1 MSLITE
7 LKRRK
12 VFKVAAAYAVVGW
25 LVIEVASTVLPQFN
39 VPDWAPRLVTLLV
52 AFGFPLAL
60 VLAWVLEVTPEGV
73 KVTAG
78 KTGTKR
84 FFTIVALITA
94 LAAGWF
100 LRGHDSGEAT
110 PAQAKPAA
118 ALERSIA
125 VLPFV
130 NMSADQSEDYFS
142 DGISEELLNRLA
154 KIPDLKVA
162 ARTSAFQFKGK
173 NLDIGDIGRQ
183 LKVAHVLE
191 GSVRKS
197 GTTLRITAQ
206 LIDSRSGYHMWSET
220 YDRDASDVFKVQDEI
235 AGAIAAA
242 LNSKLGGDAAAAAPE
257 QKISPAAYDDYL
269 QGRAFVA
276 KRYLENLDKAVAAF
290 DRAIAQEPEYS
301 AAYSGRAFAELLR
314 PLWGSSD
321 FDAALVRARDSANQA
336 LKLDP
341 DNAEAYMVRGY
352 AAFPALDATSAGAD
366 MDRALALAPGNVDVL
381 NIAGDLNSILVKMGT
396 AERLKRKA
404 MALDPLAFVHPM
416 NLADILAEQGR
427 FQEAIVAARQSIALG
442 GKDYASDRL
451 IFASI
456 RAGLLDQAKSE
467 TEKNCAATGQT
478 ERNCEGN
485 RILLLAN
492 TGHRQQAEAMLDALV
507 RDIRSGKHSDG
518 VYTPSFLASLYVEV
532 SNFSKAAAWQRE
544 AFSAHDW
551 FPTAALV
558 GARGG
563 AKLPEEISTDPEWL
577 AAWADPHAKDLITVY
592 RRNLLAW
599 RAGKD

>member
-73 KVTAG
+73 KVTPG

-100 LRGHDSGEAT
+100 LRGHDTGEAK

-130 NMSADQSEDYFS
+130 NMSADPGEDYFS

-242 LNSKLGGDAAAAAPE
+242 LNSKLGGDAAAATPA

-269 QGRAFVA
+269 QGRAFIA

-290 DRAIAQEPEYS
+290 DRAIAKEPGYS

-314 PLWGSSD
+314 PLWDAPD
-321 FDAALVRARDSANQA
+321 FDAALVRARESANQA

-366 MDRALALAPGNVDVL
+366 MDRALALAPGSVDVL

-404 MALDPLAFVHPM
+404 MVLDPLAFVHPM
-416 NLADILAEQGR
+416 NLSDILAQQGR
-427 FQEAIVAARQSIALG
+427 FQDAIVAARQSFALG
-442 GKDYASDRL
+442 GKDYAADRL
-451 IFASI
+451 IFASM
-456 RAGLLDQAKSE
+456 RAGLLEQAKSE
-467 TEKNCAATGQT
+467 TERNCAVTGQT
-478 ERNCEGN
+478 KRICEGN

-507 RDIRSGKHSDG
+507 RDIRSGKHPVG
-518 VYTPSFLASLYVEV
+518 AYTPSTLASLYVEV

-544 AFSAHDW
+544 AFATHDW
-551 FPTAALV
+551 FPTFALLE
-558 GARGG
+558 APGG

-577 AAWADPHAKDLITVY
+577 AAWADPRAKDLITVY
-592 RRNLLAW
+592 RRNLLDW

>member
-1 MSLITE
+1 MSLFEE

-73 KVTAG
+73 KVTSG

-84 FFTIVALITA
+84 FFTLVAVITA

-100 LRGHDSGEAT
+100 LRGHETGDG
-110 PAQAKPAA
+110 PPPQAKPAEA
-118 ALERSIA
+118 MERSIA

-130 NMSADQSEDYFS
+130 NMSADPSEDYFS

-162 ARTSAFQFKGK
+162 ARTSAFRFKGK
-173 NLDIGDIGRQ
+173 NIDIGDIGRQ

-197 GTTLRITAQ
+197 GMTLRITAQ

-220 YDRDASDVFKVQDEI
+220 YDRDAADVFKVQDEI
-235 AGAIAAA
+235 AGAIAAE
-242 LNSKLGGDAAAAAPE
+242 LNSKLGGDAAATTPAR
-257 QKISPAAYDDYL
+257 KISPAAYDDYL
-269 QGRAFVA
+269 QGRSLIA
-276 KRYLENLDKAVAAF
+276 KRYLDHLYKAVAAF
-290 DRAIAQEPEYS
+290 ERAIASEPDYI
-301 AAYSGRAFAELLR
+301 AAHSVRVFAQLLR
-314 PLWGSSD
+314 PLWGAPD
-321 FDAALVRARDSANQA
+321 FEAALVRARDSANAA

-352 AAFPALDATSAGAD
+352 AAYSALDATSAGAD
-366 MDRALALAPGNVDVL
+366 LDRALALAPGNVDVL
-381 NIAGDLNSILVKMGT
+381 NIGGDLDAFLARLGT
-396 AERLKRKA
+396 AERRKRQA
-404 MALDPLAFVHPM
+404 MVLDPLAFVHPM
-416 NLADILAEQGR
+416 NLADVLSEQGR
-427 FQEAIVAARQSIALG
+427 FQEAIVAARQSFALG
-442 GKDYASDRL
+442 GKDYATDRL
-451 IFASI
+451 IFASL
-456 RAGLLDQAKSE
+456 RAGLLDQAKAE
-467 TEKNCAATGQT
+467 TEKNCVATGQT
-478 ERNCEGN
+478 EHNCEAN

-492 TGHRQQAEAMLDALV
+492 TGHRQQADALLSALV
-507 RDIRSGKHSDG
+507 SDIRSGKHAVG
-518 VYTPSFLASLYVEV
+518 NYTPSTLASLYAEV
-532 SNFSKAAAWQRE
+532 ANFNQAAAWQRK
-544 AFSAHDW
+544 AFATHDW

-558 GARGG
+558 AAPGG
-563 AKLPEEISTDPEWL
+563 AKLPEEMSSDPEWL
-577 AAWADPHAKDLITVY
+577 AVWADPAAKDLMAVY